1 MRGQGDWRAV
11 WREESLRALRP
22 WRITLKLRAQ
32 SSWAKARP
40 MPSVAPV
47 MRAREVDGDGGGV
60 ESLWR
65 MTGSHW
71 VVLRCGGSGGGL
83 SGGEC
88 RGG

>member
-1 MRGQGDWRAV
+1 MGV
-11 WREESLRALRP
+11 
-22 WRITLKLRAQ
+22 
-32 SSWAKARP
+32 
-40 MPSVAPV
+40 
-47 MRAREVDGDGGGV
+47 GV